1 MYPEN
6 PWRLWVN
13 ILSNIELGQLF
24 TITGICERIQL
35 FAKVCL
41 HMGRWILCDVRVALS
56 WVSVL
61 GWNGK
66 DCR

>member
-6 PWRLWVN
+6 PWSLWVN

-24 TITGICERIQL
+24 TIKGISERIQL
-35 FAKVCL
+35 FAKAYLHLGWWIVCD
-41 HMGRWILCDVRVALS
+41 IRVVWS